1 MSIKGWAIGM
11 GLGAAAGAVAI
22 MMFPRQSAPRRLANK
37 AADAVEDAAQQVAC
51 KMTHKMDM

>member
-1 MSIKGWAIGM
+1 MSIKGLAIGM

-22 MMFPRQSAPRRLANK
+22 MMFPRQSAPRRLATK
-37 AADAVEDAAQQVAC
+37 AAGAVEDAAQQVAC